1 VSRYR
6 WVILAAGTTAQ
17 TSFTTISVGL
27 PALAPAL
34 RSHYR
39 LSLGQVGVVLGAVG
53 IGMLPTLLP
62 WGILADRIGERTVIA
77 FGLVGAGA
85 AVCATGLS
93 GSYATL
99 VVLLIV
105 SGALG
110 ASVNAASGR
119 AVMGWFGA
127 QERGLALGIRQ
138 TSVPIGGAA
147 AAATL
152 PFLAGAG
159 GTRLAFL
166 TLGAG
171 CIGGGLVAAALLR
184 EAPAHATPPIDV
196 RPPLRDVRMWLLA
209 GGSSLYLLAQIAITT
224 FEVLFL
230 HDRRGLSTH
239 AAALVLAGTN
249 LLGIGSR
256 IAAGRW
262 SDRLGARI
270 APLRLIGVG
279 ICAGTFLVAVLVHA
293 PLAVLVPVIVV
304 AGVLSL
310 TWNGLAFAA
319 AAETAGAARSGAALG
334 FQQTMLGVLVAA
346 VPPLFAL
353 LVDASSWR
361 IAFAVAALG
370 PLVGLLVLARVP
382 EVQPSRK
389 AALSLGTSAIPRAA
403 RGTPD

>member
-1 VSRYR
+1 MPQDRYR
-6 WVILAAGTTAQ
+6 WTILAAGTAAQ

-39 LSLGQVGVVLGAVG
+39 LSLGQVGLVLGAVG

-62 WGILADRIGERTVIA
+62 WGLLADRIGERTVIA
-77 FGLVGAGA
+77 VGLVGAGA
-85 AVCATGLS
+85 AVCLTGLT
-93 GSYATL
+93 GAFAPL

-110 ASVNAASGR
+110 ASANAASGR

-127 QERGLALGIRQ
+127 GERGLALGIRQ

-147 AAATL
+147 AAAAL

-171 CIGGGLVAAALLR
+171 CIGGGILAGVLIR
-184 EAPAHATPPIDV
+184 EAPERPAAAANDA
-196 RPPLRDVRMWLLA
+196 RPPLRDARMWLLA

-230 HDRRGLSTH
+230 HEHRGLSTH
-239 AAALVLAGTN
+239 AAAAVLAGTN
-249 LLGIGSR
+249 LLGIGAR
-256 IAAGRW
+256 IGAGRW

-270 APLRLIGVG
+270 APVRLVG
-279 ICAGTFLVAVLVHA
+279 AAMTTGTLLVALLVDA
-293 PLAVLVPVIVV
+293 PLAALIPVIVV

-319 AAETAGAARSGAALG
+319 AAESAGAARSGAALG
-334 FQQTMLGVLVAA
+334 FQQTMLGVFVAA

-353 LVDASSWR
+353 VVDASSWR
-361 IAFAVAALG
+361 IGFAVAALG
-370 PLVGLLVLARVP
+370 PLAGLLVLGRVP
-382 EVQPSRK
+382 EVRLASPVPRTS
-389 AALSLGTSAIPRAA
+389 SL
-403 RGTPD
+403 